1 MLNQKNGEVP
11 YVIEPSAGVDRGVL
25 AILNE
30 AYKEENLE
38 NDKNRVVLALKP
50 HLSPIKAAVIP
61 IKKNDSTIV
70 SFSKEIKNNLQKLG
84 LGRIVL
90 ENTGNIGK
98 SYRKHDEI
106 GTPVCITIDFD
117 TLEDETVTIR
127 DRDTMEQKRVK
138 IESLGELIINLLQQ

>member
-1 MLNQKNGEVP
+1 MYKRQ
-11 YVIEPSAGVDRGVL
+11 VDRGVL

-84 LGRIVL
+84 LGRVVL

-117 TLEDETVTIR
+117 TLEDDTVTIR

-138 IESLGELIINLLQQ
+138 VESLNEILINLLQQ